1 MDIVGPLPTDVAH
14 KKFLLVATYYFS
26 KWVEVVAY
34 ANIKDKDMTKFIW
47 ENIVCRFR
55 IPHAIVTNN
64 GS

>member
-1 MDIVGPLPTDVAH
+1 MDIVGPLPTDMAQN
-14 KKFLLVATYYFS
+14 KFLLVAIDYFS

-34 ANIKDKDMTKFIW
+34 ANIIDKDMTKFIW

>member
-1 MDIVGPLPTDVAH
+1 MDIVGPLPTDMAQN
-14 KKFLLVATYYFS
+14 KLLLVAIDYFS

-55 IPHAIVTNN
+55 IPHAIITNN

>member
-1 MDIVGPLPTDVAH
+1 MDIVGPLPTDMAQN
-14 KKFLLVATYYFS
+14 KLLLVAIDYFS